1 VGPKKTKLHLFGI
14 IFISTVSLLF
24 ATDWSSKYQRLYT
37 KIEKEF
43 SEPKGDPPNL
53 DVFLHWMEVK
63 AKDRNEVRSLLE
75 EAKSFSQKNPDD
87 EVAKMWV
94 KKFSELL
101 SLAQSSGEN
110 TVNGAVLRFMRIRDP
125 KFPQDANW
133 QNVIWRLQNFGRQIY
148 LKARE
153 TGFLTPD
160 VKTAAKCMINFSIR
174 DVEASPYGFG
184 VYDGREGTFN
194 IPKDRDF
201 DVDCEPRSSFS
212 YTSKGR
218 PSKPTDLGLAWINQV
233 REEARWWQFSD
244 AVNDATELMEEF
256 YEDSMCESPPNDCS
270 KGHTYYRELA
280 EKYKLDR
287 GYKYNEGFYGTIY
300 GHVDIVSSS
309 GRRPAEDALVTVI
322 SPLDGQTWTAKTDD
336 DGNYIINDV
345 LLHKECKPFE
355 ITAVHK
361 MGEAKSFFEGP
372 LEKPNP
378 SYRFEKNLEIK
389 IAEFDLIAEYDSV
402 FEESFLSE
410 EKDGYWKKEGK
421 FFAKIRSVYK
431 LENISKTDNEIY
443 EKYRLISCSLESFN
457 GQRTYEAHY
466 DYGNERMEGTGQ
478 ALLINYRIQ
487 ECGRSLGI
495 SYDASSG
502 NVRRVDQ
509 GDISVSFDL
518 DGQIVITW
526 TYKNPPR
533 KETTALKW
541 DVAFPGE
548 PQGFPAVDHHYMD
561 EQVSGNI
568 KSGLISG
575 HGYTDYNIYKFDLRY
590 RLKKEA
596 KKQNKNFP

>member
-1 VGPKKTKLHLFGI
+1 MGLKKTILHLFVI
-14 IFISTVSLLF
+14 IFISTLSLLF

-43 SEPKGDPPNL
+43 SEPKGNPPDL

-75 EAKSFSQKNPDD
+75 EAKSFNQKNPDD

-125 KFPQDANW
+125 RFPQDANW

-174 DVEASPYGFG
+174 DVEANPYGFG
-184 VYDGREGTFN
+184 VYDGREGMFN

-212 YTSKGR
+212 YTSKGE
-218 PSKPTDLGLAWINQV
+218 PSKPTDLGLGWINQV
-233 REEARWWQFSD
+233 REEAGWWQFGD
-244 AVNDATELMEEF
+244 AVSEAQELMEEF
-256 YEDSMCESPPNDCS
+256 YEDSMCKSPPNDCS

-287 GYKYNEGFYGTIY
+287 GRKYNKGFYGTIY
-300 GHVDIVSSS
+300 GNVAIVTSS
-309 GRRPAEDALVTVI
+309 GRRPAEDALVKVI
-322 SPLDGQTWTAKTDD
+322 SPLDGEIWTAYTDD
-336 DGNYIINDV
+336 KGNYTISQV

-355 ITAVHK
+355 ITAVHE

-389 IAEFDLIAEYDSV
+389 SAEFDLIAEYNSV
-402 FEESFLSE
+402 FEESFID
-410 EKDGYWKKEGK
+410 KDENGYTNREGK
-421 FFAKIRSVYK
+421 FFAIIRSVYK

-443 EKYRLISCSLESFN
+443 EKYRLISCSLEFFN

-466 DYGNERMEGTGQ
+466 EYGNERMDGKGQ
-478 ALLINYRIQ
+478 ADITNGRIK
-487 ECGRSLGI
+487 ECGGSLGI

-502 NVRRVDQ
+502 KVRKVDQ
-509 GDISVSFDL
+509 GDIYVSFDS
-518 DGQIVITW
+518 DGQIVIIW

-548 PQGFPAVDHHYMD
+548 PQGFPAVDHYYMN

-568 KSGLISG
+568 KSGFISG
-575 HGYTDYNIYKFDLRY
+575 HAFTDHVVYKFNLRY
-590 RLKKEA
+590 ILKKEE
-596 KKQNKNFP
+596 KKQK